1 MEGME
6 GMEGLGSMGSAMAL
20 EEVDLFGDPVMDD
33 ALAGLPPRPLVSK
46 SLLQRLDDLRVRG
59 CCQGIAWSRQGT
71 IATIAKDAMSVELRF
86 IRSHP
91 DTTEW
96 GLSEPSSWSPPSPT
110 VSPPV
115 PNPPASISLASSSA
129 PFVHLAWSP
138 TMSPDLA
145 VIDALG
151 RLTILSFSI
160 ANNQPYPARRW
171 ETDAADDLHAVVGCY
186 WLPQGM
192 ASNKQF
198 HLIHGPA
205 TKSQSEYRYEHQF
218 FPASGPWHPNPS
230 KSAFL
235 CVTTNGFLKLF
246 FTQNNGRP
254 EETALELESV
264 TSSDDLIT
272 HASLCSDKNTLLVA
286 LATSS
291 KQLRIVRV
299 GIQWGLPQVDKQ
311 VLSQS
316 QPLRPSL
323 RESHVAVTSWV
334 QYGSSESAV
343 DASVSRLSH
352 IEILPSAHTAQSQPM
367 HPPVVLTV
375 RSYVPQ
381 DASSYQQESQ
391 SIIDRW
397 EVLSDQ
403 PQALVPAFEQLGSRN
418 GNTSA
423 LPTLTHLR
431 KLEPIILPKVVVAVT
446 TTQFGRVLCF
456 AFSDGTVQYRNRFTM
471 DEIYNELNTD
481 SIMHPLQVGFHFVND
496 TPCLQVAFSPTNCSF
511 VQIGE
516 DSTIKWNR
524 LHHPM
529 ENSETEFKNVDQKTV
544 RVALTV
550 ALSATAASQAAC
562 DDVLAIAR
570 PFAQFP
576 DFASSWVKETVNM
589 LKIAVDYSEN
599 THHEQLVKN
608 VPLQHCLSVINH
620 LGFHGDFRPRSHG
633 GKFAMLALSVKG
645 AFLVIT
651 VASNS
656 PIGTKEKLIPLDDP
670 DVVDAVTGCTA
681 WGISLLAWLS
691 DSLFELLDDPEITAM
706 LSGPKRFPELA
717 KYLESKNNVAL
728 QLLLCS
734 STRGFLLALCRRLQH
749 IESVSNRAAQYYE
762 TRFQQQDPAGGAAA
776 PARPHPALSRA
787 YQRMERVISSALV
800 KVSEFE
806 RLLSDLGSDIQAAY
820 HKSFSGLVATKIKPQ
835 PANMT
840 EQQLQ
845 QHNEQFIKKA
855 QTHCELDML
864 LGQNPPPSFREVL
877 LKLFSTTLPA
887 FRAQTDPA
895 KLYFADYSLLELND
909 NPTALAARKA
919 SRRYVDVFKRTE
931 LLAGTWKTSAA
942 GRRSEAETKPGG
954 GGVPPPVAGNS
965 SSGGSGM
972 LPAGDNGMAS
982 YRMTIFGTW
991 TGIGGDSDGP
1001 QWRRCVRC
1009 AAIVGDLFSGKPGYH
1024 FVLSQQRKCVCGG
1037 SWGTVPRGT

>member
-1 MEGME
+1 MALLLEGDSMNVDGTMQGLEGIEGMQGIQGMEGMEGMGGMEGME

-91 DTTEW
+91 RYHRM
-96 GLSEPSSWSPPSPT
+96 G
-110 VSPPV
+110 
-115 PNPPASISLASSSA
+115 
-129 PFVHLAWSP
+129 
-138 TMSPDLA
+138 
-145 VIDALG
+145 
-151 RLTILSFSI
+151 
-160 ANNQPYPARRW
+160 
-171 ETDAADDLHAVVGCY
+171 
-186 WLPQGM
+186 PQRAKFM
-192 ASNKQF
+192 
-198 HLIHGPA
+198 
-205 TKSQSEYRYEHQF
+205 
-218 FPASGPWHPNPS
+218 
-230 KSAFL
+230 
-235 CVTTNGFLKLF
+235 
-246 FTQNNGRP
+246 
-254 EETALELESV
+254 
-264 TSSDDLIT
+264 
-272 HASLCSDKNTLLVA
+272 
-286 LATSS
+286 
-291 KQLRIVRV
+291 LRIVRV

-403 PQALVPAFEQLGSRN
+403 PQALVPAFEQLGSKN

-516 DSTIKWNR
+516 DSAIKWNR

-529 ENSETEFKNVDQKTV
+529 ENSETEFKN
-544 RVALTV
+544 
-550 ALSATAASQAAC
+550 
-562 DDVLAIAR
+562 AIAR

-589 LKIAVDYSEN
+589 LKIVVDYSEN

-749 IESVSNRAAQYYE
+749 IETVSNRAAQYYE
-762 TRFQQQDPAGGAAA
+762 TRFQQQQDPASGGAA

-806 RLLSDLGSDIQAAY
+806 RLLSDLGSDIQRY
-820 HKSFSGLVATKIKPQ
+820 H
-835 PANMT
+835 N
-840 EQQLQ
+840 
-845 QHNEQFIKKA
+845 
-855 QTHCELDML
+855 
-864 LGQNPPPSFREVL
+864 
-877 LKLFSTTLPA
+877 
-887 FRAQTDPA
+887 
-895 KLYFADYSLLELND
+895 LLELKGQ
-909 NPTALAARKA
+909 PPRPLAARKA
-919 SRRYVDVFKRTE
+919 SQQ
-931 LLAGTWKTSAA
+931 
-942 GRRSEAETKPGG
+942 PGG
-954 GGVPPPVAGNS
+954 SGVPPPFAGNS
-965 SSGGSGM
+965 SSSGGSGGSGM

-982 YRMTIFGTW
+982 YRMTIVGTW
-991 TGIGGDSDGP
+991 TGIGGG
-1001 QWRRCVRC
+1001 QRRSAV
-1009 AAIVGDLFSGKPGYH
+1009 APIVEVVKEQGEDREEEEVKEEKEEEEERVEEQEEGGIGCGILRSG
-1024 FVLSQQRKCVCGG
+1024 
-1037 SWGTVPRGT
+1037 